1 MFDLKEALDNQ
12 WLKRYNDYLSKDVDI
27 RLNRLVKWMDKHC
40 EKEMSD
46 VTLEINHEGKSK
58 FQIMTMNTLLLL
70 LNKPMRC
77 LITDDRFFMRQFG
90 KHMRIIST
98 ETYIYL
104 NKIEVTAY
112 RELLMASNYRGIF
125 LPREMIV
132 KEYSK
137 MEQGQ
142 KNYISYIMQDAMYNV
157 YLFDEIVNASI
168 KIVQT
173 AHDILSA
180 RLTITNML
188 LSCLKSAN
196 PEVKGQLVNSVITEL
211 RDDIRGSA
219 VIKECM
225 LDAARISHV
234 IMLQ

>member
-1 MFDLKEALDNQ
+1 M
-12 WLKRYNDYLSKDVDI
+12 
-27 RLNRLVKWMDKHC
+27 
-40 EKEMSD
+40 
-46 VTLEINHEGKSK
+46 
-58 FQIMTMNTLLLL
+58 
-70 LNKPMRC
+70 
-77 LITDDRFFMRQFG
+77 
-90 KHMRIIST
+90 
-98 ETYIYL
+98 
-104 NKIEVTAY
+104 
-112 RELLMASNYRGIF
+112 GIF

-132 KEYSK
+132 KEYAK
-137 MEQGQ
+137 MEHGQ

-168 KIVQT
+168 RIVQT

-196 PEVKGQLVNSVITEL
+196 PEIKGQLVNSVITEL
-211 RDDIRGSA
+211 RDDIRGS
-219 VIKECM
+219 VEVKECL

>member
-1 MFDLKEALDNQ
+1 
-12 WLKRYNDYLSKDVDI
+12 
-27 RLNRLVKWMDKHC
+27 
-40 EKEMSD
+40 
-46 VTLEINHEGKSK
+46 
-58 FQIMTMNTLLLL
+58 
-70 LNKPMRC
+70 MRC
-77 LITDDRFFMRQFG
+77 LITDDRFFMSQFG

-98 ETYIYL
+98 ETYIYM
-104 NKIEVTAY
+104 KQIEVTAY
-112 RELLMASNYRGIF
+112 RELLMASNYMGIF

-132 KEYSK
+132 KEYAK

-168 KIVQT
+168 RIVQT

-196 PEVKGQLVNSVITEL
+196 PEIKGQLVNSVITEL
-211 RDDIRGSA
+211 RDDILGSA
-219 VIKECM
+219 EVKECM